1 MDILRVAVRTDDA
14 DGIWILIRRNDV
26 RGLAHVVRNVSG
38 FHRFHCPYACLC
50 YGILAVPKMVCTTI
64 TILWID
70 RQLEMLNVIQQH
82 TEKKE
87 KAHSLNKL
95 CAFVPH
101 SGLEPESPNRHLT
114 GFLRLCLT

>member
-1 MDILRVAVRTDDA
+1 MLR
-14 DGIWILIRRNDV
+14 
-26 RGLAHVVRNVSG
+26 
-38 FHRFHCPYACLC
+38 Y
-50 YGILAVPKMVCTTI
+50 YAVPKMVCTTI

-82 TEKKE
+82 TEKK

-95 CAFVPH
+95 CAFVPY

-114 GFLRLCLT
+114 EFLRLCLT